1 KYAKPH
7 SAEWLARQIK
17 DQKEERAKAL
27 VRNWASPQCY
37 PHIMTDTIN
46 LLKQHDEDYIVEQ
59 LNVIKDF
66 SSLPPSHQRKLSLQ
80 CQLSTIDDHQT
91 HVIPVLIYSGCT
103 DSIIDEAFVRQHNIS
118 TRPLPTCVIVSNA
131 DGTKNRT
138 GPLTEYVTLR
148 LTVAGRTELM
158 DFLVTG
164 QRETRILLGHD
175 WLQRTNPDINWQ
187 TNTITY

>member
-1 KYAKPH
+1 
-7 SAEWLARQIK
+7 
-17 DQKEERAKAL
+17 
-27 VRNWASPQCY
+27 
-37 PHIMTDTIN
+37 
-46 LLKQHDEDYIVEQ
+46 
-59 LNVIKDF
+59 
-66 SSLPPSHQRKLSLQ
+66 
-80 CQLSTIDDHQT
+80 
-91 HVIPVLIYSGCT
+91 PVLIDSGCT

-118 TRPLPTCVIVSNA
+118 TKPLPTHVIVSNA

-175 WLQRTNPDINWQ
+175 WLR
-187 TNTITY
+187 